1 MTPRPPDLAA
11 ATTNDEAAQRIERVA
26 AAIRARCEGES
37 SGHDWYH
44 TARVRHLAGRLATE
58 EGANREVV

>member
-1 MTPRPPDLAA
+1 M
-11 ATTNDEAAQRIERVA
+11 ATDEAARRTERIERVA

-44 TARVRHLAGRLATE
+44 IARVRRLAGRLAS
-58 EGANREVV
+58 